1 MINRPAGELIFIK
14 IKGVT
19 MKYKYVFICVT
30 FIFAMLLHCAAQEFE
45 VPQNYKLEKPEDY
58 AKYEADVLKCV
69 DYLEN
74 IPLDDESAKTIAA
87 NAFLLKWLEGSP
99 NVTIE
104 LNVYVVELCDKNKE
118 FIMLFMGGWTRYAL
132 QNPDSVNSLNGNM
145 AGLESII
152 KVYQQGQ
159 GVSRDK
165 KVEKIIKLQEEG
177 ELADWV
183 KDQIKKNN

>member
-1 MINRPAGELIFIK
+1 MKGGAMKGIK
-14 IKGVT
+14 
-19 MKYKYVFICVT
+19 VFTGIIIILV
-30 FIFAMLLHCAAQEFE
+30 MVLRGAAQEFA

-58 AKYEADVLKCV
+58 AKYEADVLKCI
-69 DYLEN
+69 DYLES
-74 IPLDDESAKTIAA
+74 IPLDDESARTIAA
-87 NAFLLKWLEGSP
+87 NAFLLKWMQGSP

-104 LNVYVVELCDKNKE
+104 LNAYIVELCDKNKE

-152 KVYQQGQ
+152 NVYKQGQ

-177 ELADWV
+177 ELEDWV

>member
-1 MINRPAGELIFIK
+1 MRRIFVLICIAFCFA
-14 IKGVT
+14 T
-19 MKYKYVFICVT
+19 VF
-30 FIFAMLLHCAAQEFE
+30 HCAAQEFE

-58 AKYEADVLKCV
+58 VKYEADVLKCI

-74 IPLDDESAKTIAA
+74 IPLDDESARTIAA
-87 NAFLLKWLEGSP
+87 NAFLLKWIEGSP

-104 LNVYVVELCDKNKE
+104 LNAYVVELCDKNKE

-152 KVYQQGQ
+152 KVYKQGQ

-165 KVEKIIKLQEEG
+165 KVEKIIQLQAEGKLE
-177 ELADWV
+177 DWL
-183 KDQIKKNN
+183 KEQIKKNN